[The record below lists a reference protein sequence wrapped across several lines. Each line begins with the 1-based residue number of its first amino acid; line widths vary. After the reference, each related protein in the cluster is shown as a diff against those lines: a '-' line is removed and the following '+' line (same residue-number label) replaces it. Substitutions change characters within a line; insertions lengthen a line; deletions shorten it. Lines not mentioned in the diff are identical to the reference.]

1 MGRLRSQKGCGQ
13 SGFSYGKKAMPDVLS
28 PGLPYPIWLQN
39 QVYYVLP
46 VGPRGS
52 SSRRREPP
60 PWVPA
65 RRPPGDH
72 RESRFPKGDPGQTQ
86 GLTDPLWLER
96 KPPLASSHK
105 GRGPLAAVAPS
116 QRAQRLECLKCQVK
130 VNELVP
136 QSCTALCDPVDRS
149 SPGSSVMEFSRQE
162 CWRGWPFLSSGG
174 LPDPGIT
181 PGSPA
186 LQVDSL
192 PSEPPGTPQRAI
204 QKVRDTS

>member
-1 MGRLRSQKGCGQ
+1 MGRLRSQKGWGQ
-13 SGFSYGKKAMPDVLS
+13 NGFSYGKKARPDVLS

-72 RESRFPKGDPGQTQ
+72 RESRFPKGDPGQMQ
-86 GLTDPLWLER
+86 GLTDPLWFGR

-105 GRGPLAAVAPS
+105 DRGPLAAVAPS
-116 QRAQRLECLKCQVK
+116 QRAQSLECLKCQVK

-136 QSCTALCDPVDRS
+136 QSCTALCDPMDCS

-162 CWRGWPFLSSGG
+162 CWRGGHSFLQGVFPTQGSHLG
-174 LPDPGIT
+174 LLHCRWILYHL
-181 PGSPA
+181 SP
-186 LQVDSL
+186 QGR
-192 PSEPPGTPQRAI
+192 PKEQH
-204 QKVRDTS
+204 KK